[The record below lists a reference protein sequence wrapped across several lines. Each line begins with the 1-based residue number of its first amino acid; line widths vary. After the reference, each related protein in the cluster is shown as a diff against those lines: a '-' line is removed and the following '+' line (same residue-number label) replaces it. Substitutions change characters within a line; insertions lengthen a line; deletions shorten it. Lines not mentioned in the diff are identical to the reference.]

1 MTDRRF
7 SDDEMQRVFAKAAEL
22 STRGL
27 PERTPDEGY
36 SLDALVEIG
45 RQVGLDA
52 SVITAAAR
60 SLDVI
65 SAPTPRM
72 LGVPVG
78 VGRAVQLDRT
88 LSADEW
94 QRLVVQLRERFG
106 AIGTVSERAG
116 LRQWANG
123 NLRVL
128 VEPTGRGDRVRMQTR
143 NAAAQ
148 SYLALGAG
156 LAVVVATGA
165 MVAGVT
171 GAIAE
176 PGVLGPLA
184 GLGTMAAA
192 SLGAAALRLRG
203 WAEQRARQMQ
213 AIAEAL
219 IAESPAVD

>member
-1 MTDRRF
+1 MRKRRF
-7 SDDEMQRVFAKAAEL
+7 SDDDMQRIFAKAAEL
-22 STRGL
+22 STRAL

-36 SLDALVEIG
+36 SLEALIDIG

-52 SVITAAAR
+52 SVITTAAR

-72 LGVPVG
+72 FGVPVG

-106 AIGTVSERAG
+106 AVGTISERMG

-123 NLRVL
+123 NLRVM

-148 SYLALGAG
+148 SYLALGTG
-156 LAVVVATGA
+156 LAVSAVAVSLIGA
-165 MVAGVT
+165 VT
-171 GAIAE
+171 GSIAE
-176 PGVLGPLA
+176 PGVLGPVA
-184 GLGTMAAA
+184 GLGAMAAA
-192 SLGAAALRLRG
+192 SLGAAVLRLRG

-213 AIAEAL
+213 AIAEDL
-219 IAESPAVD
+219 IAESPPVD

>member
-7 SDDEMQRVFAKAAEL
+7 SDDEMQHIFAKAAEL
-22 STRGL
+22 STRAL

-36 SLDALVEIG
+36 TLDALVEIG

-52 SVITAAAR
+52 SVITTAAR

-65 SAPTPRM
+65 SAPPPRM

-88 LSADEW
+88 LSAEEW

-106 AIGTVSERAG
+106 AIGVVSERAG
-116 LRQWANG
+116 LRQWSNG

-128 VEPTGRGDRVRMQTR
+128 VEPTERGDRIRMQTR

-148 SYLALGAG
+148 SYLALGTG
-156 LAVVVATGA
+156 LAVTAATGA
-165 MVAGVT
+165 LIGAVT
-171 GAIAE
+171 GSIAE
-176 PGVLGPLA
+176 PGVLGPFV
-184 GLGTMAAA
+184 GLGVMAVA

-203 WAEQRARQMQ
+203 WAGQRARQMQ
-213 AIAEAL
+213 AIAEDL
-219 IAESPAVD
+219 IAEPPAVD

>member
-7 SDDEMQRVFAKAAEL
+7 SDDEMQHIFAKAAEL

-45 RQVGLDA
+45 RQAGLDA
-52 SVITAAAR
+52 AVITTAAR

-65 SAPTPRM
+65 SAPPPRL

-88 LSADEW
+88 LSAAEW

-106 AIGTVSERAG
+106 AVGTVSEHAG
-116 LRQWANG
+116 LRQWRNG

-148 SYLALGAG
+148 AYLALGAG
-156 LAVVVATGA
+156 LAVTVATGA
-165 MVAGVT
+165 LIGAVT
-171 GAIAE
+171 GSIAE
-176 PGVLGPLA
+176 SGVLGPLA
-184 GLGTMAAA
+184 GLGAMTVV
-192 SLGAAALRLRG
+192 SIGAAALRVRG

-213 AIAEAL
+213 AIAEDL
-219 IAESPAVD
+219 IAEPPAVD